1 MKKSGMSNLHYILSA
16 ILIFALTGCGANH
29 NLAGVQADGSIASK
43 LVWSDGKST
52 SKTVGLAA
60 PVGVTFSSMN
70 LLVTGS
76 DANGKA
82 IPVVR
87 GTAAGSATSVTI
99 GGIYPGKVTLAVK
112 AFGKDANQQDVVYY
126 GYAIGVD
133 VASGVTTNLDTLAVP
148 KTIKMSASLE
158 KLQDSACYQCHETAL
173 DRVGQSVVAQFKQSG
188 HYTNSGTS
196 VSDPFP
202 GVVGTCCAGCHG
214 PQHNESN
221 PAASGRCSDCHGAVL
236 QPSHKGNSALIVAT
250 NCTNCH
256 QPHDTKTFVAGR
268 CVACHSVGQNAN
280 AVNGNYVNDNNG
292 VRAITTEFTK
302 WSHHVTGVALDDA
315 HCTACHLEGTVV
327 DGEVVVDTTKHMAD
341 TKTHLRNADTDADFA
356 WDPTAPNH
364 TGMDNFC
371 MSCHDANGATSAT
384 SVKVQAY
391 INANG
396 IAAPGKTASAK
407 NPFGDTI
414 SNRYDKMQRPGVTD
428 ASSQFNTSNNS
439 HHGVKGPRYTGR
451 TRVAGPRQI
460 AAAGSFAN
468 NSSALLQGE
477 RSTIYDAGNFNAL
490 YIPLE
495 NVGGETA
502 PRTGAA
508 SLGDDSTLHCG
519 DCHTVG
525 QWKAG
530 VTTNA
535 AGVMNTV
542 AIGAHGSNNEYLLR
556 NSIGSDQRH
565 TQVAY
570 TVNASKVVT
579 YTNPNGAFL
588 VCFNCHAQKNY
599 GFYMATGANGGN
611 LTGAQVNGQIQSHS
625 GEYAEDG
632 RCNGNGNTIP
642 FNGYTTGSATDG
654 TQFRNRSF
662 GKLGTNAAVTT
673 YAEQNGDYGNVYGIQ
688 CLNCHNSGVANAY
701 GGIHGSAKNTGW
713 TDAAGN
719 VFNPAASVTGGA
731 YIDGMGNTNK
741 VERFLPG
748 LGDAMHVP
756 GTLGGFTGGV
766 TATTTTATPYNYTT
780 GAISNDTNWEQKQ
793 WKQNSST
800 VIRYLSGGTPAGGTI
815 SGSITAGQSAVGA
828 GCYTLG
834 AATTITTNV
843 TAGLKGPSVTGENGA
858 ATSMNG
864 TWGGCNDHT
873 AAQAVGN
880 HGFLKRIVR
889 PVTY

>member
-1 MKKSGMSNLHYILSA
+1 MKKSGMSNLRYLLSA

-52 SKTVGLAA
+52 SKSVAGAVA
-60 PVGVTFSSMN
+60 PAGVTFSTMKV
-70 LLVTGS
+70 LVTGS

-87 GTAAGSATSVTI
+87 SAPAFSNSVSI

-112 AFGKDANQQDVVYY
+112 AFGIDNVTQQAVVYE

-148 KTIKMSASLE
+148 KTIKMTPSLE

-188 HYTNSGTS
+188 HYTNSGAMPPAAG
-196 VSDPFP
+196 VNADKYAP
-202 GVVGTCCAGCHG
+202 GVVGTGCAGCHG

-221 PAASGRCSDCHGAVL
+221 PAASGRCSDCHGVVL
-236 QPSHKGNSALIVAT
+236 QPSHKGNGGLIVAT

-256 QPHDTKTFVAGR
+256 QPHNTKTFVAGR
-268 CVACHSVGQNAN
+268 CVACHSVVQNAT
-280 AVNGNYVNDNNG
+280 AAGDYVNDNNG
-292 VRAITTEFTK
+292 VRAITTEFAK

-327 DGEVVVDTTKHMAD
+327 DGVVVVDTTKHMAD

-384 SVKVQAY
+384 SKQIQAY

-428 ASSQFNTSNNS
+428 ASDQFNTSNNS
-439 HHGVKGPRYTGR
+439 HHGVKGPRYSGR
-451 TRVAGPRQI
+451 TRFAGVDGRQI
-460 AAAGSFAN
+460 AAAANFAN
-468 NSSALLQGE
+468 NSTALLQGV

-490 YIPLE
+490 YVPLE
-495 NVGGETA
+495 NNGGETA

-508 SLGDDSTLHCG
+508 TLGDDSTLHCG

-530 VTTNA
+530 VATNA
-535 AGVMNTV
+535 AGVVNTV

-579 YTNPNGAFL
+579 YTNPTGAFL

-611 LTGAQVNGQIQSHS
+611 LAGSEVIGQIQSHS

-642 FNGYTTGSATDG
+642 FNGYTSGSATDG

-662 GKLGTNAAVTT
+662 GKIGVNAAVTV
-673 YAEQNGDYGNVYGIQ
+673 YAEQNGDYGNVMGIQ
-688 CLNCHNSGVANAY
+688 CLNCHNSGAANAY

-713 TDAAGN
+713 NNYTTN
-719 VFNPAASVTGGA
+719 STVKGGA
-731 YIDGMGNTNK
+731 YIDGMGNTTK

-766 TATTTTATPYNYTT
+766 VVNTATTIPYAYTT
-780 GAISNDTNWEQKQ
+780 GGISNDTNWEQKQ

-800 VIRYLSGGTPAGGTI
+800 VINYKTGTI
-815 SGSITAGQSAVGA
+815 SGSITSGASAVGA

-834 AATTITTNV
+834 AATTISTNV
-843 TAGLKGPSVTGENGA
+843 TAGLQGPSVTGEGGA